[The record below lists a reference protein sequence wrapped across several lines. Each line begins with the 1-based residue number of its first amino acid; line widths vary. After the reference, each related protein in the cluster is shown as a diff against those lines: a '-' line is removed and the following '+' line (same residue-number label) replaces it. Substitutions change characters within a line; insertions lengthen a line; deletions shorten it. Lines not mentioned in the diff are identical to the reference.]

1 MGSDIPE
8 RQCLAIKTINLNPPT
23 QMLKS
28 IILIAAA
35 AIAVPA
41 KNVTVTSPD
50 GSVRA
55 LVSVED
61 EVGFTVCCGN
71 DTVFTSNG
79 ISMILRDRTLGGNP
93 VLKSVRTG
101 SVNETS

>member
-8 RQCLAIKTINLNPPT
+8 RQCRAIKTINLNPTT

-35 AIAVPA
+35 AIAVPLTA

-71 DTVFTSNG
+71 AYSQATE
-79 ISMILRDRTLGGNP
+79 
-93 VLKSVRTG
+93 SV
-101 SVNETS
+101 